1 MKKVLLLLIVV
12 ISIPCR
18 PQTFTQA
25 EAIIYGSVVDENS
38 KSLPYVNVF
47 ILNTNIGTT
56 TDGSGKFKLIT
67 KILGEILIKA
77 SMVGY
82 SDFNHKLLVENQS
95 KIELKIRL
103 KKEIIELQE
112 SIIIGSSFGSE
123 KNKGVVLSSQ
133 DIYTTP
139 GGAADIFQTLKTLPG
154 LTQVSESAQLFVRGG
169 DPIETLTILDGATLY
184 HPYTYESSYGG
195 LFSNLNTSTVKNI
208 YFSSGGFSS
217 KYGNALSGILDIETK
232 DEPLSTNFMIGV
244 SMAAANLNGEI
255 PIIDEKLGI
264 RFTLQQS
271 FTKPIIWFN
280 GALDEFTSSPSSR
293 DANVS
298 IIYKYSK
305 SGRIKAFILSADD
318 KQGVNVDRAEYD
330 GVFNGNSS
338 NNFINLHH
346 SDILAPNLL
355 VKNSLSYSGH
365 SNKLRL
371 GLFDLTQRDNVLK
384 FRSDVEYQ
392 VSKNLKLITGL
403 EIEQRERNYLGV
415 IPENQYDIRPEAD
428 GNNIDASIR
437 NYRIAGYAELEFK
450 DLFGAEKLFMVAGSR
465 VDGFP
470 GRDIKWL
477 DPRIGFG
484 YKISEK
490 STFKIASGTFHQLPD
505 LRLFAPQD
513 GNPNLLPMRSDHIAF
528 SYDFDLNKF
537 TSLRLELY
545 HKIYKNLP
553 LEDSELNYSNDGEGF
568 ANGIDFIAKG
578 KFNNGF
584 EGWLSYGFINTKRK
598 WMEFEGLSHSN
609 FDITHNLALV
619 LNYRLAA
626 MWKIG
631 MNYKYATGRPFT
643 PVIIARFNPHS
654 GIYEPAYGKNN
665 SERYPDYHRLDLR
678 ITHMNQLFK
687 EYFTIFYIEAI
698 NILDITNLFGY
709 SYNPDYSERF
719 RIKSYF
725 GRRTIVLGAQ
735 VTF

>member
-490 STFKIASGTFHQLPD
+490 STVKIASGTFHQLPD

-687 EYFTIFYIEAI
+687 EYFTIFYVEAI